1 MTRALKDMLQALA
14 DVGGVTSPYERT
26 LMRPFALILTVVLLR
41 GAVPQ
46 TAQMQTRLQSR
57 DLLKLRAVTAVELS
71 PDGARAAYVVDN
83 NDGLGRPYGQVWVMT
98 FADGKSVRFDA
109 DRDSSDDPHWSPD
122 GRWIAYHGRVG
133 EKSGLVIAKPDGS
146 GATLLAEVA
155 GTNAPLPG
163 SSTSPT

>member
-26 LMRPFALILTVVLLR
+26 LMWPFALILTVALLR

-71 PDGARAAYVVDN
+71 LDGARAAYVVDN
-83 NDGLGRPYGQVWVMT
+83 NDGPGRHT
-98 FADGKSVRFDA
+98 VR
-109 DRDSSDDPHWSPD
+109 
-122 GRWIAYHGRVG
+122 
-133 EKSGLVIAKPDGS
+133 SG
-146 GATLLAEVA
+146 
-155 GTNAPLPG
+155 
-163 SSTSPT
+163 